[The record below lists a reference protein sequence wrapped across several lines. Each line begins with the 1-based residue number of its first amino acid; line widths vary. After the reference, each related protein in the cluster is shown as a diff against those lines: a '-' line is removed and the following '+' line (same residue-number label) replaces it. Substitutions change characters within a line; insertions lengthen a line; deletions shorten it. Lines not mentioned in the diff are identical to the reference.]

1 PFPSCS
7 IERSLNTPATNRS
20 ALMALW
26 KDPTKSSSP
35 FPPPDPA
42 PAPKAELPPF
52 VDIKADAAAMRAP
65 APVPT
70 REKAKS
76 ESLIAPDLTIEGKIE
91 GTGPVRIA
99 GRFKGDVDVRG
110 DLTIESGAQVTGSIR
125 AEKVAI
131 AGELTGN
138 IESATHVD
146 LLQSGA
152 LTGDLKAATAPS
164 TATHDD
170 TAPGNARRDSQLSAL
185 PGDHPGKCGGVSGM
199 PASSAL

>member
-1 PFPSCS
+1 
-7 IERSLNTPATNRS
+7 
-20 ALMALW
+20 MALW
-26 KDPTKSSSP
+26 KDPSKSTSSNP
-35 FPPPDPA
+35 FPPPDATPIPAKSDLPPFLAEQSKADLAAVPRAAAPA
-42 PAPKAELPPF
+42 PAP
-52 VDIKADAAAMRAP
+52 
-65 APVPT
+65 APV

-91 GTGPVRIA
+91 GTGHVRIA

-152 LTGDLKAATAPS
+152 LTGDLKAATATVAAGS
-164 TATHDD
+164 RMRGMADFGWENSGKGSRSNG
-170 TAPGNARRDSQLSAL
+170 A
-185 PGDHPGKCGGVSGM
+185 DHNKHS
-199 PASSAL
+199 